1 MSHSEIPQAEGSD
14 ILNYSLTDI
23 EDNSK
28 HQEMLESE
36 GIDVAEYIT
45 NLLNMAGA
53 AEDGIAPNKTPVEEH
68 IMNDKCNSLRKD
80 ENMLQALDVEHKTIH
95 DLEKKLTLPES
106 HNTPYLGMQ
115 ETGNYQAFGNVSI
128 VN

>member
-1 MSHSEIPQAEGSD
+1 M
-14 ILNYSLTDI
+14 TDI

-28 HQEMLESE
+28 HLEMLASE
-36 GIDVAEYIT
+36 GIDVAEYIAD
-45 NLLNMAGA
+45 LLNKAGA
-53 AEDGIAPNKTPVEEH
+53 AEAGVVPNKAPVEEH
-68 IMNDKCNSLRKD
+68 MNNKCNSLRKD
-80 ENMLQALDVEHKTIH
+80 ENIIQALDVEHKTIH

-106 HNTPYLGMQ
+106 PNTPYLGMQ